1 MVFNYTVSCISTKN
15 YRFYSQHLVSIIV
28 YSPEYF
34 ETKVHSKSSRRPQTS
49 ANAMLIA
56 RWQHHIR
63 FGSGFPYA
71 PLKAMLTK
79 ISKWSR
85 IQDSFRIAPK
95 IESRVVFAIPD
106 IPWKFQKNHSITFWV
121 ILLTHRQT
129 NKLWQK
135 HNLLGGGKNVKKAFQ
150 AWCCSAEAP
159 CIKLVGAYMCNF

>member
-1 MVFNYTVSCISTKN
+1 VVFNYTVSCISTKN

-129 NKLWQK
+129 DRQTSS
-135 HNLLGGGKNVKKAFQ
+135 GKNITSLAEVKMWKRHF
-150 AWCCSAEAP
+150 
-159 CIKLVGAYMCNF
+159 KLDVVLRKHRALS